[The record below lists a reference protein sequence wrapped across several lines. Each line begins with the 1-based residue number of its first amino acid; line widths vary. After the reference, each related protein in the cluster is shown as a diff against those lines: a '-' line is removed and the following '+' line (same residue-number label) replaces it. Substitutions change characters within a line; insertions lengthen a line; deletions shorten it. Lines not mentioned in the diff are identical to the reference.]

1 MEYRNELKYLV
12 CDNDLLILNERIKNV
27 MKLDSNT
34 KKEDSYN
41 IRSIYFDSYDNNYL
55 KETESG
61 INKRLKIR
69 IRIYNK
75 SSKTI
80 KLEIKHK
87 LNGYTRKES
96 CKISKEICDKLI
108 NGEDLL
114 YSECKNNVLR
124 KLYLEQKTTL
134 LKPKIIVEYDR
145 VAYVNKTGNVRVTFD
160 KNIRVS
166 KYIDRFFEDNT
177 YSNPILNNNEEI
189 LEVKYDEILP
199 NWIYESL
206 ELNKLSRTS
215 FSKYAVA
222 RNVLKEEVL

>member
-1 MEYRNELKYLV
+1 MEYRCELKYLV
-12 CDNDLLILNERIKNV
+12 DDNDLLILNHRIKNI
-27 MKLDSNT
+27 MSLDSNT
-34 KKEDSYN
+34 KKEDCYN
-41 IRSIYFDSYDNNYL
+41 IRSIYFDSYDDGYL

-75 SSKTI
+75 SSKII

-87 LNGYTRKES
+87 LNGYTKKES
-96 CKISKEICDKLI
+96 CKISKEMCNKLI

-114 YSECKNNVLR
+114 YSECKNKVLK
-124 KLYLEQKTTL
+124 KLYLEQKLSL

-160 KNIRVS
+160 KNIRTS
-166 KYIDRFFEDNT
+166 KYIDRFFEENT
-177 YSNPILNNNEEI
+177 YSVPILNNNEEI
-189 LEVKYDEILP
+189 LEVKYDELLP
-199 NWIYESL
+199 NWIFESL

-215 FSKYAVA
+215 FSKYAVS
-222 RNVLKEEVL
+222 RNVLKEDVL

>member
-1 MEYRNELKYLV
+1 MEYRCELKYLV
-12 CDNDLLILNERIKNV
+12 DNNDLLILNHRIKNI
-27 MKLDSNT
+27 MSLDSNA
-34 KKEDSYN
+34 KKEDCYN
-41 IRSIYFDSYDNNYL
+41 IRSIYFDSYDDGYL

-75 SSKTI
+75 SSKII

-87 LNGYTRKES
+87 LNGYTKKES
-96 CKISKEICDKLI
+96 CKISKEMCNKLI

-114 YSECKNNVLR
+114 YSECKNKVLK
-124 KLYLEQKTTL
+124 KLYLEQKLSL

-160 KNIRVS
+160 KNIRTS
-166 KYIDRFFEDNT
+166 KYIDRFFEENT
-177 YSNPILNNNEEI
+177 YSVPILNNNEEI
-189 LEVKYDEILP
+189 LEVKYDELLP
-199 NWIYESL
+199 NWIFESL

-215 FSKYAVA
+215 FSKYAVS
-222 RNVLKEEVL
+222 RNVLKEDVL

>member
-1 MEYRNELKYLV
+1 M
-12 CDNDLLILNERIKNV
+12 
-27 MKLDSNT
+27 
-34 KKEDSYN
+34 
-41 IRSIYFDSYDNNYL
+41 
-55 KETESG
+55 
-61 INKRLKIR
+61 
-69 IRIYNK
+69 
-75 SSKTI
+75 
-80 KLEIKHK
+80 
-87 LNGYTRKES
+87 
-96 CKISKEICDKLI
+96 
-108 NGEDLL
+108 
-114 YSECKNNVLR
+114 
-124 KLYLEQKTTL
+124 
-134 LKPKIIVEYDR
+134 
-145 VAYVNKTGNVRVTFD
+145 AYVNKTGNVRVTFD

>member
-1 MEYRNELKYLV
+1 MEYRSELKFLV
-12 CDNDLLILNERIKNV
+12 DNNDLLILNHRIKNI
-27 MKLDSNT
+27 MNLDSNI
-34 KKEDSYN
+34 KKEDCYN
-41 IRSIYFDSYDNNYL
+41 IRSIYFDSYDNDYL

-87 LNGYTRKES
+87 LNGYTKKES

-114 YSECKNNVLR
+114 YSECKNKVLK
-124 KLYLEQKTTL
+124 KLYLEQKMNL

-145 VAYVNKTGNVRVTFD
+145 VAYINKTGNVRVTFD
-160 KNIRVS
+160 KNIRTS
-166 KYIDRFFEDNT
+166 KYIDRFFDDNI
-177 YSNPILNNNEEI
+177 YSVPILDNNEEI

-199 NWIYESL
+199 SWIAQSL

-215 FSKYAVA
+215 FSKYAVS